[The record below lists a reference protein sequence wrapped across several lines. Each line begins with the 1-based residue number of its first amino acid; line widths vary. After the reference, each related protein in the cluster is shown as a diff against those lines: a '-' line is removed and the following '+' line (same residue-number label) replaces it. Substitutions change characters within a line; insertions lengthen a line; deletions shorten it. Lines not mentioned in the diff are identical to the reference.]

1 MNEKCMH
8 KLIILRGNSG
18 SGKTTVAKELQ
29 ELFGRETMVLSQ
41 DMIRRDVLKA
51 RDGIDPPAL
60 PLIKQML
67 EYGSENCEVVIMEGI
82 FIADWYR
89 ELFEAAIGL
98 YGSDIYAY
106 YFDIPFEETVRR
118 HQTRSKAAEF
128 GADEMREWWKE
139 KDYLDLIKE
148 TVITEDMSKDE
159 IVNIIYY
166 AITGGVAGSY

>member
-1 MNEKCMH
+1 M
-8 KLIILRGNSG
+8 LRGNSG
-18 SGKTTVAKELQ
+18 SGKTTVAKALQ
-29 ELFGRETMVLSQ
+29 ELFGRNTMVLSQ
-41 DMIRRDVLKA
+41 DMIRREVLKA

-67 EYGSENCEVVIMEGI
+67 EYGSEHCEIVIMEGI

-89 ELFEAAIGL
+89 ELFEAAIKL
-98 YGSDIYAY
+98 YGSEIYAY

-118 HQTRSKAAEF
+118 HQTRDKSNEF

-148 TVITEDMSKDE
+148 VAITEDMSKDR
-159 IVNIIYY
+159 IVNDIYSRVC
-166 AITGGVAGSY
+166 AD

>member
-1 MNEKCMH
+1 MH
-8 KLIILRGNSG
+8 KLIMLRGNSG
-18 SGKTTVAKELQ
+18 SGKTTVAKALQ
-29 ELFGRETMVLSQ
+29 ELFGRNTMVLSQ
-41 DMIRRDVLKA
+41 DMIRREVLKA

-67 EYGSENCEVVIMEGI
+67 EYGSDHCEIVIMEGI

-89 ELFEAAIGL
+89 ELFEAAIKL

-118 HQTRSKAAEF
+118 HQTRDKSNEF

-148 TVITEDMSKDE
+148 VAITEDMSKDR
-159 IVNIIYY
+159 IVNDIYSRVC
-166 AITGGVAGSY
+166 AD

>member
-1 MNEKCMH
+1 MH
-8 KLIILRGNSG
+8 KLIMLRGNSG
-18 SGKTTVAKELQ
+18 SGKTTVAKALQ
-29 ELFGRETMVLSQ
+29 ELFGRNTMVLSQ

-67 EYGSENCEVVIMEGI
+67 EYGSEHCEIVIMEGI

-89 ELFEAAIGL
+89 ELFEAAIKL

-118 HQTRSKAAEF
+118 HQTRDKSNEF

-148 TVITEDMSKDE
+148 VAITEDMSKDR
-159 IVNIIYY
+159 IVNDIYSRVC
-166 AITGGVAGSY
+166 AD

>member
-1 MNEKCMH
+1 MH
-8 KLIILRGNSG
+8 RLIMLRGNSG

-29 ELFGRETMVLSQ
+29 ELFGRGTMVLSQ
-41 DMIRRDVLKA
+41 YMIRREVLKE

-60 PLIKQML
+60 PLIKQLL
-67 EYGSENCEVVIMEGI
+67 EYGSSNCEVVILEGI

-89 ELFEAAIGL
+89 ELFEAAIEL

-139 KDYLDLIKE
+139 KDYLELIKE
-148 TVITEDMSKDE
+148 SIITEEMSKDE
-159 IVNIIYY
+159 IVNEIYLKVCN
-166 AITGGVAGSY
+166 G

>member
-1 MNEKCMH
+1 MRKR
-8 KLIILRGNSG
+8 LIMLRGNSG
-18 SGKTTVAKELQ
+18 SGKTTVAKGLQ
-29 ELFGRETMVLSQ
+29 ELFGRGTMVISQ
-41 DMIRRDVLKA
+41 DMIRREVLKA

-67 EYGSENCEVVIMEGI
+67 EYGSEHCEIVIMEGI

-89 ELFEAAIGL
+89 ELFEDAIKL

-118 HQTRSKAAEF
+118 HQTRDKSNEF

-148 TVITEDMSKDE
+148 VAITEDMSKDR
-159 IVNIIYY
+159 IVNDIYSRVC
-166 AITGGVAGSY
+166 AD

>member
-1 MNEKCMH
+1 MH
-8 KLIILRGNSG
+8 RLIMLRGNSG

-29 ELFGRETMVLSQ
+29 ELFGRGTMVLSQ
-41 DMIRRDVLKA
+41 DMIRREVLKE

-60 PLIKQML
+60 PLIKQLL
-67 EYGSENCEVVIMEGI
+67 EYGSSNCEVVILEGI

-89 ELFEAAIGL
+89 ELFETAIEL

-139 KDYLDLIKE
+139 KDYLELIKE
-148 TVITEDMSKDE
+148 SIITEGMSKDE
-159 IVNIIYY
+159 IVNEIHLKVCN
-166 AITGGVAGSY
+166 G

>member
-1 MNEKCMH
+1 M
-8 KLIILRGNSG
+8 LRGNSG

-29 ELFGRETMVLSQ
+29 KLFGRGTMVLSQ
-41 DMIRRDVLKA
+41 DMIRREVLKE

-67 EYGSENCEVVIMEGI
+67 RYGSENCEVVILEGI

-89 ELFEAAIGL
+89 ELFEAAIEM
-98 YGSDIYAY
+98 YGSEIYAY

-118 HQTRSKAAEF
+118 HQTRPKAAEF
-128 GADEMREWWKE
+128 GVNEMREWWKE

-148 TVITEDMSKDE
+148 TIITEEKSKDE
-159 IVNIIYY
+159 IVKEIYLRVLKVD
-166 AITGGVAGSY
+166 TFRRGGK

>member
-1 MNEKCMH
+1 MVLGGTNMH
-8 KLIILRGNSG
+8 KLIMLRGNSG

-29 ELFGRETMVLSQ
+29 ELFGRNTMVLSQ

-51 RDGIDPPAL
+51 RDGIDPPAM

-67 EYGSENCEVVIMEGI
+67 EYGSKNCEVVIMEGI
-82 FIADWYR
+82 YVAEWYR
-89 ELFEAAIGL
+89 ELFEAAIEL

-128 GADEMREWWKE
+128 GADEMRRWWVE

-148 TVITEDMSKDE
+148 TPITEDMSKDE
-159 IVNIIYY
+159 IVQEIYSRVCN
-166 AITGGVAGSY
+166 G

>member
-1 MNEKCMH
+1 MH
-8 KLIILRGNSG
+8 KLIMLRGNSG
-18 SGKTTVAKELQ
+18 SGKTTVAKALQ
-29 ELFGRETMVLSQ
+29 ELFGRNTMVLSQ
-41 DMIRRDVLKA
+41 DMIRREVLKA

-67 EYGSENCEVVIMEGI
+67 EYGSEHCEIVIMEGI

-89 ELFEAAIGL
+89 ELFEAAIEL

-118 HQTRSKAAEF
+118 HQTRDKSNEF

-148 TVITEDMSKDE
+148 VAITEDMSKDR
-159 IVNIIYY
+159 IVNDIYSRVC
-166 AITGGVAGSY
+166 AD